1 MKPLA
6 LLVPF
11 ATTFGLFAGC
21 ATTGTGVGHEDTS
34 VSGSHL
40 DLQSVPATD
49 AKRVFPARVSKPL
62 LPAADRLA
70 RQIAYEHGG
79 SISTQ
84 VHLCVRPDG
93 EIGDITLLMT
103 SGMDDFDRAV
113 VDGIS
118 DWQYAAFKAPAAT
131 RVCENL
137 TVSYVTR

>member
-1 MKPLA
+1 MRAA
-6 LLVPF
+6 LFKNQPINSNHNPEVHAPAKKLSTPN
-11 ATTFGLFAGC
+11 AI
-21 ATTGTGVGHEDTS
+21 S
-34 VSGSHL
+34 VHANSC
-40 DLQSVPATD
+40 PASD
-49 AKRVFPARVSKPL
+49 AQRVFPERLSKPL

-70 RQIAYEHGG
+70 RAIAYEHGG

-118 DWQYAAFKAPAAT
+118 DWQYASFKAPKDT